1 MNQAKSDKDKISAQ
15 HYPIAYAVVCTALET
30 ALQHIADNSDDPD
43 WGKDVYEKIQT
54 KLENYSTLASIAA
67 SDPNADVAS
76 HLRHMNEAV
85 ETGRATVD
93 ATFSAVMSR
102 KLE

>member
-30 ALQHIADNSDDPD
+30 ALQHIADNSDSPE
-43 WGKDVYEKIQT
+43 WGKEVHDKVQA
-54 KLENYSTLASIAA
+54 KLENYRTLANIAA

-102 KLE
+102 RLG